1 MVDASSPESLERGFL
16 NIAEVC
22 KQERSVNVV
31 KRCLSNT
38 TEPWI
43 VILDNAD
50 DPWLD
55 VSRYFPAGN
64 RGIIL
69 ITTRNPE
76 CKVHATVGSWELGAM
91 TTDEAITLILKTAGV
106 EDLSDTSI
114 RKTAETVVATLGCL
128 ALAIIQAGAV
138 IQKRLCSM
146 EEYCGVYSRRRRE
159 LLSQRAVQGED
170 EYPYTVYTTWE
181 VSRKMIEQMSNE
193 VGRDALEL
201 LNVFSFFH
209 HDGISEE
216 IFRRSWEKMQRG
228 MSSGWML
235 SHQVDIV
242 LRQLDQ
248 EWEPYPL
255 RVAFSLLQSFSLI
268 NRDKDNLIFIHPLVH
283 TWARDRLSASGQE
296 TIWSQATSTVA
307 LSVPSSLHT
316 ADNQYRMFLMPHID
330 ACLGDRIDKIF
341 QLHNAGHDCQVIA
354 ANFGRVYGDAGRR
367 QAAIY
372 ITERINEINLSTLGP
387 EHEETLMS
395 MSNLAI
401 YYSEMGRQ
409 REALEMTESVLEV
422 KKKNLGEE
430 HEETLESLHSIGC
443 EYHALGEP
451 HKALQAFEKVVKA
464 RQRTLGEEDPST
476 LIAMSNLAMSY
487 SHVGRKEDAL
497 QLTEQVVRANKE
509 IWGEENPETLR
520 DMRSLAHRYNEVDR
534 QEEALQLLEQVVDA
548 FKKTLGEEHPDT
560 LRSMYTLASSYFD
573 MGQTQEA
580 LELAE
585 RQTKA
590 SSRVLGQE
598 DPKTIQS
605 AHSLA
610 RIYAGVGQQQKSMQL
625 VRTCLAMCLPFMV
638 LGLVDKTRLGRK
650 RGCLQS

>member
-1 MVDASSPESLERGFL
+1 M
-16 NIAEVC
+16 
-22 KQERSVNVV
+22 
-31 KRCLSNT
+31 
-38 TEPWI
+38 
-43 VILDNAD
+43 ILDNAD
-50 DPWLD
+50 DPCLD
-55 VSRYFPAGN
+55 ISRYFPAGN
-64 RGIIL
+64 RGVIL

-146 EEYCGVYSRRRRE
+146 EEYCAVYSRRRRE

-216 IFRRSWEKMQRG
+216 IFCRSWERMQRG
-228 MSSGWML
+228 MSSGWMI

-248 EWEPYPL
+248 EWEHYPL

-268 NRDKDNLIFIHPLVH
+268 SRDKDDLIFIHPLVH
-283 TWARDRLSASGQE
+283 TWARDRLSASEQE
-296 TIWSQATSTVA
+296 TIWSQATSTIA

-316 ADNQYRMFLMPHID
+316 ADNQYRMSLIPHID
-330 ACLGDRIDKIF
+330 ACLGDRVDGIF
-341 QLHNAGHDCQVIA
+341 QLDNAGHDCQVIA

-372 ITERINEINLSTLGP
+372 ITERINEINLSTLGA

-409 REALEMTESVLEV
+409 REALEMTENVLEV
-422 KKKNLGEE
+422 KKKKLGEE

-509 IWGEENPETLR
+509 IWGEENPETLTS
-520 DMRSLAHRYNEVDR
+520 MRSLAHRYNEVDR

-590 SSRVLGQE
+590 SGRVLGQE

-610 RIYAGVGQQQKSMQL
+610 RIYAGVGQQQKSLHL
-625 VRTCLAMCLPFMV
+625 VRTRLAMCLAFTV
-638 LGLVDKTRLGRK
+638 LGLLDKTR
-650 RGCLQS
+650 CLQSWAYLSILFIAPSKQC